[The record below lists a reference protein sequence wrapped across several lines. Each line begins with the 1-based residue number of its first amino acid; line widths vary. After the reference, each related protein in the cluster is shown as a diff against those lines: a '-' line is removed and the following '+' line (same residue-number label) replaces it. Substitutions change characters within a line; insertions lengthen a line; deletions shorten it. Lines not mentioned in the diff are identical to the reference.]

1 MNRKVS
7 VLIPSR
13 NEQFLKP
20 TVTDLVTKAAGDI
33 EIIVTLDGYWPDGW
47 KPFTEQ
53 YKGKVHTIHRTEA
66 RGMRDG
72 INSAA
77 RIAKGGYLMK
87 SDAHCSF
94 QQGWDEVL
102 KADCDEDWVVVPRRD
117 RLDPE
122 NWCLQ
127 ETGKPPIDYHYLSWP
142 YAKPDEIGMHGTVWN
157 ERAKE
162 RADIPIDDEMSSQG
176 SCWFTTKK
184 HFDRLGGLPE
194 EGYGNFVQEFQQL
207 GLKTWLGGGRVV
219 VNKKT
224 TYLHLHKGKS
234 RGRGYFI
241 SKGNMVHG
249 THWSAHYWMNNRWKE
264 RKYDLEW
271 LIDKFSP
278 VPTWPANWQELT
290 SLYSLGADGLTIQP
304 QLAAT

>member
-1 MNRKVS
+1 MSQKVS

-20 TVTDLVTKAAGDI
+20 TVTDLVAKAAGDV
-33 EIIVTLDGYWPDGW
+33 EVIVVLDGYWPDDWGN
-47 KPFTEQ
+47 FSNQ
-53 YKGKVHTIHRTEA
+53 FKGKVHTIHRTES

-77 RIAKGGYLMK
+77 RIARGRYLMK

-94 QQGWDEVL
+94 EQGWDQIL

-127 ETGKPPIDYHYLSWP
+127 QTGKPPIDYHYLSFPWQ
-142 YAKPDEIGMHGTVWN
+142 KPGELGMHGNVWGD
-157 ERAKE
+157 RAID
-162 RADIPIDDEMSSQG
+162 RHDLLIDDEMSSQG

-184 HFDRLGGLPE
+184 HFDRIGGLPE
-194 EGYGNFVQEFQQL
+194 EGYGTFVQEFQQL
-207 GLKTWLGGGRVV
+207 GLKTWLSGGRVV
-219 VNKKT
+219 INKKT

-241 SKGNMVHG
+241 SKGGMVKG
-249 THWSAHYWMNNRWKE
+249 THWSADYWINNRWAE

-271 LIDKFSP
+271 LIDKFWP
-278 VPTWPANWQELT
+278 VPSWPENWRDHVND
-290 SLYSLGADGLTIQP
+290 YRLGPDGYLVRSEK
-304 QLAAT
+304 AA